1 MRRGGPKQCL
11 EPEKQIRSQHEWF
24 DWAFHKISIAFFSFA
39 LVFLGPWQESSNLD
53 SGSIAK
59 LIIPD
64 SRRKF
69 LFATCVLL
77 AGRWTSGVLDAGTGH
92 WVEKREDSEDLL
104 ESSWRILKFQGIH
117 RYVHHVHPFSI
128 IVYFALRSSCSPGL
142 TSLCTTSGNF
152 LAHFLVD
159 CVPVSSF
166 RAQNRLQCQYGC
178 TEEHQLDV
186 AEKDGSREVSFK
198 LVSDTVINN
207 YIRVWRR
214 FQRKM
219 NQREVLFSTSYFL
232 HNELSCALVELVKP
246 L

>member
-1 MRRGGPKQCL
+1 M
-11 EPEKQIRSQHEWF
+11 
-24 DWAFHKISIAFFSFA
+24 
-39 LVFLGPWQESSNLD
+39 
-53 SGSIAK
+53 
-59 LIIPD
+59 
-64 SRRKF
+64 
-69 LFATCVLL
+69 
-77 AGRWTSGVLDAGTGH
+77 
-92 WVEKREDSEDLL
+92 
-104 ESSWRILKFQGIH
+104 
-117 RYVHHVHPFSI
+117 

-142 TSLCTTSGNF
+142 TSLCTTSDNF

-198 LVSDTVINN
+198 LVSNTVINN
-207 YIRVWRR
+207 YIRVWKR

-219 NQREVLFSTSYFL
+219 NQREVLFSTSYFV